1 MSEEFVVR
9 KVRRR
14 RLRGKPA
21 SGIVPTTTPI
31 TPTVPPTPTPVP
43 NGSSTDNV
51 VHCSREDSV
60 LPEYLLNP
68 PDTPDGVVLEGN
80 HTKELV
86 CSYRV
91 AKEVLGSS
99 FRPKESN
106 LAVGKIRV

>member
-1 MSEEFVVR
+1 MSEEFVIKR
-9 KVRRR
+9 VRRR
-14 RLRGKPA
+14 RLKGKA
-21 SGIVPTTTPI
+21 INVVTPS
-31 TPTVPPTPTPVP
+31 PPSSLTPVP
-43 NGSSTDNV
+43 KEINGENV
-51 VHCSREDSV
+51 IHAKQDSV
-60 LPEYLLNP
+60 LPEYLMDP
-68 PDTPDGVVLEGN
+68 PPTPDRVVLEGN